1 MSIVGIIAVSILILI
16 GIGGIAL
23 GIYMFD
29 DGGAPAI
36 VLGIILLLIS
46 SLTIVYI
53 VNNNTET
60 TEKVIGKGTIV
71 TKVDFDYFNGGKDNS
86 NEIKYFIEVESG
98 DKIIIDKSEW
108 DKIKDEYTYIPSKVD
123 IIKEDSY
130 ENRYFR
136 LQKFNS

>member
-1 MSIVGIIAVSILILI
+1 MTIAGIIALIILILI

-53 VNNNTET
+53 INNNTET

-71 TKVDFDYFNGGKDNS
+71 TEIDFDYFNGGKDNS

-108 DKIKDEYTYIPSKVD
+108 NKIKDEYTYIPSKVN
-123 IIKEDSY
+123 IIRGDDD
-130 ENRYFR
+130 
-136 LQKFNS
+136 

>member
-1 MSIVGIIAVSILILI
+1 MSIVGIIALIILILI

-53 VNNNTET
+53 INNNTET

-98 DKIIIDKSEW
+98 DKIILDKSEW
-108 DKIKDEYTYIPSKVD
+108 DNIKDEYTYVPVEAKR
-123 IIKEDSY
+123 IKED
-130 ENRYFR
+130 
-136 LQKFNS
+136 

>member
-1 MSIVGIIAVSILILI
+1 MSIVGIIALIILILI

-53 VNNNTET
+53 INNNTET

-98 DKIIIDKSEW
+98 DKIILDKSEW
-108 DKIKDEYTYIPSKVD
+108 DNIKDEYTYIPSKVNVIRGD
-123 IIKEDSY
+123 DD
-130 ENRYFR
+130 
-136 LQKFNS
+136 

>member
-1 MSIVGIIAVSILILI
+1 MSIVGIIALIILILI

-53 VNNNTET
+53 INNNTET

-71 TKVDFDYFNGGKDNS
+71 TKVDFDYFNGGKDSS
-86 NEIKYFIEVESG
+86 NEIKYFIEVKSG

-108 DKIKDEYTYIPSKVD
+108 DNIKDEYTYIPSKVD
-123 IIKEDSY
+123 IIRGDDD
-130 ENRYFR
+130 
-136 LQKFNS
+136 

>member
-1 MSIVGIIAVSILILI
+1 MSIVGIIALIILILI
-16 GIGGIAL
+16 GIGGIVL

-53 VNNNTET
+53 INNNTET

-108 DKIKDEYTYIPSKVD
+108 NKVKDEYTYIPSKVNVIRGD
-123 IIKEDSY
+123 DE
-130 ENRYFR
+130 
-136 LQKFNS
+136 

>member
-1 MSIVGIIAVSILILI
+1 MSIVGIIALIILILI
-16 GIGGIAL
+16 GVGGIAF

-53 VNNNTET
+53 INNNTET
-60 TEKVIGKGTIV
+60 TEKVIGKGIIV
-71 TKVDFDYFNGGKDNS
+71 TKVDFDYFNGGKDSS

-108 DKIKDEYTYIPSKVD
+108 DNIKDEYTYVPVEAEC
-123 IIKEDSY
+123 IKED
-130 ENRYFR
+130 
-136 LQKFNS
+136 

>member
-1 MSIVGIIAVSILILI
+1 MSIVGIIALIILILI

-86 NEIKYFIEVESG
+86 NEINYFIEVGSG
-98 DKIIIDKSEW
+98 DKIILDKSEW
-108 DKIKDEYTYIPSKVD
+108 DNIKDEYTYVPVEAKC
-123 IIKEDSY
+123 IKED
-130 ENRYFR
+130 
-136 LQKFNS
+136 